1 MRIYFEKNVGGK
13 KMKAKDLIK
22 NEINVINIGLKS
34 FVEGI
39 KAEGGKVL
47 DTDWLP
53 PAGGDTELVDLL
65 FKCELH
71 ADKINEANNKAAKI
85 IMSGQPVLKGVC
97 RAKEVIDG
105 LADYVILHAGP
116 PVEYKDM
123 CGPMQGAV
131 IGAMI
136 YEGWAKDKE
145 SAERLIESGKISF
158 DCNHHHSAVGPMTGI
173 ITSSMPVFDVI
184 NETYGNHAYCTI
196 NEGIGEVMRFGAN
209 GPKVIAKLH
218 WLEEVFAPVLNE
230 TIRRTGGINLKNVMA
245 QALAMGDEMHQRN
258 VAASLIFYKMICGEL
273 TEVISN
279 DPNGKDIIEF
289 LVKKNDQFF
298 LNLAMAASKSI
309 MDPARNIPMCTV
321 VTALSRNGVD
331 FGVNVSSL
339 GEKWFTAPCLK
350 PVGLY
355 FPGYSEEDANP
366 DMGDSSITECIG
378 IGGCAMGCSP
388 AVVNFVGAGSVTK
401 AVEYTHSMGEIT
413 VAKNYNL
420 PMPNLNFE
428 GVPCGFDIRK
438 IVSKGILPVI
448 NTGMAHKKA
457 GIGQVGA
464 GIVNPPMDIFKQALK
479 EFVSRYIDYAE

>member
-1 MRIYFEKNVGGK
+1 
-13 KMKAKDLIK
+13 MKANELIN
-22 NEINVINIGLKS
+22 NEVNVINIGLKS
-34 FVEGI
+34 FTEGI
-39 KAEGGKVL
+39 KKENGKVL

-53 PAGGDTELVDLL
+53 PASGDTKMVDLL

-71 ADKINEANNKAAKI
+71 AEEINKANEKAVNI
-85 IMSGQPVLKGVC
+85 IMSGQPVLKGIKQ
-97 RAKEVIDG
+97 AKYVVPG
-105 LADYVILHAGP
+105 LKERLILHAGP

-131 IGAMI
+131 VGAMI
-136 YEGWAKDKE
+136 YEGWAKDKAD
-145 SAERLIESGKISF
+145 AEKQIANGEIEF

-173 ITSSMPVFDVI
+173 ITSSMPVFEVV
-184 NETYGNHAYCTI
+184 NETYGNYAYCTI

-209 GPKVIAKLH
+209 GPKVISKLH
-218 WLEEVFAPVLNE
+218 WLEDVFAPALNE
-230 TIRRTGGINLKNVMA
+230 AIQKTGGVNLKNIMA

-258 VAASLIFYKMICGEL
+258 VAASLIFYKTICSEL
-273 TEVISN
+273 TEVIVDN
-279 DPNGKDIIEF
+279 PHGKEIVEF

-309 MDPARNIPMCTV
+309 MDKARNIPMSTV

-331 FGVNVSSL
+331 FGLNVSSL
-339 GEKWFTAPCLK
+339 GDEWFTAPCLK

-388 AVVNFVGAGSVTK
+388 AVVNFVGAGSVAK
-401 AVEYTHSMGEIT
+401 AMEYTDSMAEIT
-413 VAKNYNL
+413 VAQNYNL
-420 PMPNLNFE
+420 PMPNMNFV

-438 IVSKGILPVI
+438 IVSSGILPVI

-479 EFVSRYIDYAE
+479 KFVEEYIDK